1 MTQTVVVISIGPV
14 QGFIAAARRMRD
26 FAYGSRL
33 LVELARLTAAQLKA
47 QGSFTVIFPAQPEK
61 DAPNKIVAL
70 YRGDTAKL
78 PAILHGVHAELIA
91 YLRRLMDAQITALNK
106 RAGDKLALPA
116 ESTQRAIA
124 QIADVLEFFWAFA
137 SHERYADALQK
148 AENSLAAR
156 KSLRNVAAFPMGAN
170 LPKSSLTGHYE
181 SVIPE
186 ENYNLNGG
194 SAKRFRFAYGVRNA
208 ERLSGIDLLKR
219 HGSFPDLHTTFTS
232 VALMAAR
239 GALQRA
245 GVRTQDANGQWHTN
259 QAFNDE
265 WRKIESCLEYFE
277 KSDVQG
283 NGKPFDASEYAE
295 CLFEGR
301 IAEVVDNATELGQV
315 TVALKELLKK
325 HNVSADKPYY
335 ALLLAD
341 GDRMGKLI
349 SACTTV
355 AEDESQHIAFSKA
368 LSEFA
373 DDVKKVITRHDGEAI
388 YTGGDDV
395 LAIVPVP
402 CAIACA
408 EKIQELFALKLKP
421 VFDIVQSA
429 MDAETRKAGPSV
441 SIGVAILHHME
452 PLSDAMEMVRG
463 AEKAAKKSR
472 SALAVTVS
480 KRSGSDITVSGQ
492 WGSGFTGRMRELTAL
507 LKDGKLPDGYA
518 YEIRDLI
525 RRLQSD
531 NAAHQTHT
539 QPADINTLV
548 RILLLEEERIL
559 KRKKDAQGKTVDVKQ
574 ISAIRAAMY
583 TATPAGKAA
592 FAHMTEWVNQII
604 VARELV

>member
-33 LVELARLTAAQLKA
+33 LVELARQTAHALQ
-47 QGSFTVIFPAQPEK
+47 QNGSFTVIFPAQPNK

-70 YRGDTAKL
+70 YRGNTAEL
-78 PAILHGVHAELIA
+78 PAILNGIHAHLVA
-91 YLRRLMDAQITALNK
+91 YLRQLMDHQINAVNK
-106 RAGDKLALPA
+106 RAKGNALSD
-116 ESTQRAIA
+116 ESRNRATA

-137 SHERYADALQK
+137 SDTKYATALSSAER
-148 AENSLAAR
+148 SLAAR
-156 KSLRNVAAFPMGAN
+156 KSLRNVAAFPMGTN
-170 LPKSSLTGHYE
+170 LPKSSLTGSYE

-186 ENYNLNGG
+186 EYYNLSGG
-194 SAKRFRFAYGVRNA
+194 AAKRFRYAYGVRNA

-265 WRKIESCLEYFE
+265 WRRIDSLLEYFE
-277 KSDVQG
+277 KSDLQG
-283 NGKPFDASEYAE
+283 NGNPFDASEYAE

-301 IAEVVDNATELGQV
+301 FAEFVDNPTELAQV
-315 TVALKELLKK
+315 TSDLKKLLKDY
-325 HNVSADKPYY
+325 NVSTDKPYY

-355 AEDESQHIAFSKA
+355 SKDASQHIAFSRA

-373 DDVKKVITRHDGEAI
+373 DDVKGVITRHDGEAI

-408 EKIQELFALKLKP
+408 EQIQELFARKLKP
-421 VFDIVQSA
+421 VFDAVQSA
-429 MDAETRKAGPSV
+429 MDDETRKAGPSV

-452 PLSDAMEMVRG
+452 PLSDAMEIVRS

-480 KRSGSDITVSGQ
+480 KRSGSDITVTGQ

-525 RRLQSD
+525 RRLQPD
-531 NAAHQTHT
+531 NAAHQTYT
-539 QPADINTLV
+539 VPADNTTLAQ
-548 RILLLEEERIL
+548 ILLLEEERIL
-559 KRKKDAQGKTVDVKQ
+559 KRKKDAQGKTVEVKQ
-574 ISAIRAAMY
+574 ISAIRAGMY
-583 TATPAGKAA
+583 TATPVGTAA
-592 FAHMTEWVNQII
+592 FDHMTEWVNEII